1 MFNIFTHERN
11 VNKTI
16 MRFHLTPVILA
27 IVKKTKITNDD
38 EDASGQGA
46 CTLLVEM

>member
-1 MFNIFTHERN
+1 ML
-11 VNKTI
+11 
-16 MRFHLTPVILA
+16 RFHLTPEITA

-46 CTLLVEM
+46 SILLVKM

>member
-1 MFNIFTHERN
+1 VFNIFSDERN

-16 MRFHLTPVILA
+16 LRFHFTPVILA

-38 EDASGQGA
+38 EDASRQGA
-46 CTLLVEM
+46 PTLWVEI

>member
-1 MFNIFTHERN
+1 MFNIFIHERN
-11 VNKTI
+11 VNKI
-16 MRFHLTPVILA
+16 ILRFHLTPVVLD